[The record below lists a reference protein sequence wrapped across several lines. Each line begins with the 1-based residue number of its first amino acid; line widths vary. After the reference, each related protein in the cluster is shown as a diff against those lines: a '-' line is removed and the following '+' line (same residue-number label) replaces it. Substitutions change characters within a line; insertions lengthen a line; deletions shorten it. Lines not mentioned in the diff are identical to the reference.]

1 MENILL
7 GGEKELQ
14 ELKQILQEKQRYN
27 SVLASLD
34 NEVEDK
40 KKKLEDYIQGIN
52 SEIQEEVKQHRE
64 VVAKPYYD
72 EIASHEV
79 EIQKIINERERQR
92 QVQIDE
98 IVQKETKEYE
108 SRKGELDLQMKQV
121 KQEDGVPAICLSRPF
136 LAFFCPRTGKDALV
150 LVVGI
155 ILLLLV
161 LPMGLYYGIYGG
173 NDTSVL
179 LMIYLVLIVFF
190 YTAYLLINNLVK
202 DKYLVGLQKIL
213 VLMAEKEK
221 LEQEWM
227 VKVKGLE
234 NIPDYELE
242 LKNFDDEVL
251 RLQLAIGDLNGQK
264 EMELANF
271 DSNERLK
278 MEIAAQVQE
287 KYSSVVAQFRTA
299 LDESVNTYE
308 KMQEEFNKFLEDRQV
323 DERYS
328 PLLRLEGSI
337 YDIKVIDELIFYIC
351 HGDADNIRA
360 AISKRKRKLGE
371 HPVSY

>member
-1 MENILL
+1 VENILL
-7 GGEKELQ
+7 GGERELQ

-34 NEVEDK
+34 SEIEDK
-40 KKKLEDYIQGIN
+40 KQKLEDYKQEIER
-52 SEIQEEVKQHRE
+52 EIQEEEKRRRE

-72 EIASHEV
+72 EIASYEV
-79 EIQKIINERERQR
+79 EIQKTTNERERQR

-108 SRKGELDLQMKQV
+108 SRKDELDLQMKQV
-121 KQEDGVPAICLSRPF
+121 KQEEGVPAICLSRPF
-136 LAFFCPRTGKDALV
+136 LAFFCPRTGKDALF
-150 LVVGI
+150 LVAGI

-161 LPMGLYYGIYGG
+161 LPLGLYYGIYGG
-173 NDTSVL
+173 DDKSVL
-179 LMIYLVLIVFF
+179 MLIYLVLIIFF

-213 VLMAEKEK
+213 VLMTEQEK

-227 VKVKGLE
+227 VKVKELE
-234 NIPDYELE
+234 NIPDYELD
-242 LKNFDDEVL
+242 LQTFDDEVL

-264 EMELANF
+264 DMALATF

-278 MEIAAQVQE
+278 MEIASQVQE
-287 KYSSVVAQFRTA
+287 KYSPVVTQLRTA
-299 LDESVNTYE
+299 FDESREAYD
-308 KMQEEFNKFLEDRQV
+308 KMQMEFKKFLEDKQV

-328 PLLRLEGSI
+328 PLLRLESGI
-337 YDIKVIDELIFYIC
+337 YNIKVLDELIFYIC

-360 AISKRKRKLGE
+360 AIMKRKRKLGE
-371 HPVSY
+371 LPTSV